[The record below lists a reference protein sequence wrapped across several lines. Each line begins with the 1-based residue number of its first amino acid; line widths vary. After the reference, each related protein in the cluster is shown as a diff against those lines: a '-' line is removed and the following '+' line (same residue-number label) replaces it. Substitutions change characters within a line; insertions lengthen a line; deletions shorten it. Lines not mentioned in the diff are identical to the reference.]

1 MIPIL
6 FSFAVK
12 LELAIFVLR
21 ALETYTYGVYNT
33 RY

>member
-1 MIPIL
+1 MIPIF

-12 LELAIFVLR
+12 LELAISILR
-21 ALETYTYGVYNT
+21 VLETYTYGVYNT